1 MEIREATAKDFDDIV
16 YIWLEYL
23 LNNCQFFTTNEINNQ
38 GKLVVDKYLSDPAFK
53 SFVLTAEGQVI
64 GFSCIKDNEIL
75 FSTVE
80 SRFLGKGLRSFMLK
94 YLLENYSVDT
104 AYVYS
109 ANIQTLAFYTSIGFI
124 FEDRIE
130 DIIFSSQYHINKL
143 KLSGIPQEIAQKIAT
158 KNKNFS

>member
-1 MEIREATAKDFDDIV
+1 M
-16 YIWLEYL
+16 
-23 LNNCQFFTTNEINNQ
+23 
-38 GKLVVDKYLSDPAFK
+38 VVDKYLNDPIFK

-80 SRFLGKGLRSFMLK
+80 SRFLGKGFRSFMLK

-104 AYVYS
+104 AYVYN

-124 FEDRIE
+124 IEDRIE
-130 DIIFSSQYHINKL
+130 DIIFSSQYYHINKL
-143 KLSGIPQEIAQKIAT
+143 KLSGIPQEIAQKIAA